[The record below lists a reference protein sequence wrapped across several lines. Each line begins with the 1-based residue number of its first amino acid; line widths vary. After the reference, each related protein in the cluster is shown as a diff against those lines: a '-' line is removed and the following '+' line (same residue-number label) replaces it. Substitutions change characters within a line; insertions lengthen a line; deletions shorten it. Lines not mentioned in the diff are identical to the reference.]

1 MTRRPLAAVALALA
15 SLSPLAAAGCGG
27 STKPFT
33 ATGTAPCLRTK
44 GFTKVTTDPVKVGF
58 IAGFAQNGGLK
69 AASASGN
76 VVTMAFAADAASA
89 PSTEEA
95 FRRHATSIYRR
106 HLHDVMSSHG
116 NAVLVWTVTPDPAQ
130 LADAV
135 ACLHA

>member
-1 MTRRPLAAVALALA
+1 MTRRPLAAVALAVA
-15 SLSPLAAAGCGG
+15 SLLAAAGCGG
-27 STKPFT
+27 SAKPFT

-58 IAGFAQNGGLK
+58 IAGFAQNGGVK
-69 AASASGN
+69 ATSPSGN
-76 VVTMAFAADAASA
+76 VVTMAFAADEASA
-89 PSTEEA
+89 PSTEQA

-106 HLHDVMSSHG
+106 HLDDVMSAHG
-116 NAVLVWTVTPDPAQ
+116 NAVFVWTITPDSKQ

>member
-1 MTRRPLAAVALALA
+1 MTRRPLAAVALAVV
-15 SLSPLAAAGCGG
+15 SLSPLVAAGCGG

-33 ATGTAPCLRTK
+33 AAGTAPCLRTK

-58 IAGFAQNGGLK
+58 IAGFSENGGVK
-69 AASASGN
+69 ATSPTGN

-89 PSTEEA
+89 PSTEQA

-106 HLHDVMSSHG
+106 HLDDVMSSHG
-116 NAVLVWTVTPDPAQ
+116 NAVFVWTVTPDSKQ